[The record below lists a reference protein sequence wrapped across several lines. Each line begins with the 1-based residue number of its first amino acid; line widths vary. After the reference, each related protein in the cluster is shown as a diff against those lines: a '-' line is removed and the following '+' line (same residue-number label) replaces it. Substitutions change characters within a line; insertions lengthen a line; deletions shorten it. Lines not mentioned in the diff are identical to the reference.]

1 MSDII
6 LASSSKYRA
15 LLLSRLGLPF
25 KTFIPN
31 IDETALSD
39 ESPVATAERLSLSK
53 ALAISQKH
61 LNVPVIGA
69 DQVADLD
76 GQPINKPG
84 SFGEAYSQL
93 VRQSGKKVLFHS
105 GLAVVLHNEKG
116 LVNKYSCVNTTS
128 VTFRPLDDAQIR
140 SYLSLEDSLDCAGS
154 FKVEGLGISLF
165 ESIENNDPTS
175 LMGLPTIDLCK
186 ILRRFDIKIP

>member
-25 KTFIPN
+25 KTFIPD
-31 IDETALSD
+31 IDETALSG
-39 ESPVATAERLSLSK
+39 ESPAATAERLSLSK
-53 ALAISQKH
+53 ALEISQKH

-76 GQPINKPG
+76 GQPINKPS
-84 SFGEAYSQL
+84 SFEEAYSQL
-93 VRQSGKKVLFHS
+93 ARQSGKKVLFHS

-116 LVNKYSCVNTTS
+116 LVNQYSCVNTTS
-128 VTFRPLDDAQIR
+128 VAFRPLDDAQIR
-140 SYLSLEDSLDCAGS
+140 SYLSLENSLDCAGS

-165 ESIENNDPTS
+165 ESVENNDPTS

-186 ILRRFDIKIP
+186 ILRRFDIEIP

>member
-53 ALAISQKH
+53 ALAISQ
-61 LNVPVIGA
+61 
-69 DQVADLD
+69 
-76 GQPINKPG
+76 
-84 SFGEAYSQL
+84 
-93 VRQSGKKVLFHS
+93 
-105 GLAVVLHNEKG
+105 
-116 LVNKYSCVNTTS
+116 
-128 VTFRPLDDAQIR
+128 
-140 SYLSLEDSLDCAGS
+140 
-154 FKVEGLGISLF
+154 
-165 ESIENNDPTS
+165 
-175 LMGLPTIDLCK
+175 
-186 ILRRFDIKIP
+186 